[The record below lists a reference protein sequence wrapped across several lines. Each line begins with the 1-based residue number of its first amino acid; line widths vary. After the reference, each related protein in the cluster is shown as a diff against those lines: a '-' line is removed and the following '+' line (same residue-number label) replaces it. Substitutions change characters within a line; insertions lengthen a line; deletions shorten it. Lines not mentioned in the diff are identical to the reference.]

1 MACSAE
7 PMKETTGENG
17 EMHKLLLIAAS
28 VLPLAACGGGGEEQ
42 AAEVKPPLMQPGEW
56 EITHKVTGYNYDGLT
71 AAEYQAKLGETATAK
86 ACITPETA
94 DRPDAAFLA
103 AHRGDCTYDNLTAT
117 TGRLSATLTCKAD
130 GGTVNILLDGS
141 TRADGLILAEQS
153 TLTADGKP
161 TIRASA
167 DVTAKRLGDCPA
179 DTVS

>member
-1 MACSAE
+1 
-7 PMKETTGENG
+7 
-17 EMHKLLLIAAS
+17 MHKLLLIAAS
-28 VLPLAACGGGGEEQ
+28 VLPLAACGGGGEEKVAADD
-42 AAEVKPPLMQPGEW
+42 AAEAKPPLMQPGEW

-103 AHRGDCTYDNLTAT
+103 TNRGECSYDNLTAT

-130 GGTVNILLDGS
+130 GGTLNILLDGS
-141 TRADGLILAEQS
+141 SRAEGLILAEQS

-179 DTVS
+179 ETVS